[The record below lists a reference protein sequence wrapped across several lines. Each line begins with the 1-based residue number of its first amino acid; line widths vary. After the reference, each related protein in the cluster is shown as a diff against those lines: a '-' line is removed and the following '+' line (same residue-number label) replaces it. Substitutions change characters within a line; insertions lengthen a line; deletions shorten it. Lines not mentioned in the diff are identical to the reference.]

1 MNSLELKPINLLKE
15 LKSLIS
21 SEKQS
26 KTSEAEFTDV
36 FIKSTIRE
44 QLTAE
49 ISQAYYSF
57 DPRGDFKKRL
67 AKKKKIIDITDL
79 RLK

>member
-57 DPRGDFKKRL
+57 DPRQATHSVLQHLNFHKNPY
-67 AKKKKIIDITDL
+67 
-79 RLK
+79 